1 MNADFD
7 LPYPHYRCP
16 ECGKD
21 LPVGA
26 ARMTVT
32 CAGHVEKSSVEFAVR
47 TATAADRPAVERI
60 CDQALGETVT
70 DVFGS
75 TFDVVEGI
83 NLIAE
88 ADGELIGLMSCTVF
102 GGEVTVVLTSV
113 YPEHQGTGVG
123 AKLIEAANELA
134 LTRNLSSVRV
144 AVTNDDIPLIYF
156 YQRHGFAIYDV
167 AVGEAADRFGSASPG
182 FSAIPVRDEIRLR
195 RNACA
200 R

>member
-21 LPVGA
+21 LPVGE

-32 CAGHVEKSSVEFAVR
+32 CAGHSDRKRVEFQVR
-47 TATAADRPAVERI
+47 TATPADRTAVEQI

-75 TFDVVEGI
+75 TFDVLDGI

-88 ADGELIGLMSCTVF
+88 AGGDLVGLMSTTVF
-102 GGEVTVVLTSV
+102 GGEITVVLTSV
-113 YPEHQGTGVG
+113 YPDHQGTGVG
-123 AKLIEAANELA
+123 AALIDAANELA
-134 LTRNLSSVRV
+134 VERGLPSVRV
-144 AVTNDDIPLIYF
+144 AVTNDDVPLLYF
-156 YQRHGFAIYDV
+156 YQRHGFAIYQV

>member
-21 LPVGA
+21 LPVGE

-32 CAGHVEKSSVEFAVR
+32 CAGHTQKNPVEFSVR
-47 TATAADRPAVERI
+47 TATAADRSAIERI

-75 TFDVVEGI
+75 TFDVLDGI
-83 NLIAE
+83 NLLAE
-88 ADGELIGLMSCTVF
+88 SGGQLIGLMSTAVF
-102 GGEVTVVLTSV
+102 GGEITVVLTSV

-123 AKLIEAANELA
+123 AALIDAANDLA
-134 LTRNLSSVRV
+134 AKRNLASLRV
-144 AVTNDDIPLIYF
+144 AVTNDDIPLLYF
-156 YQRHGFAIYDV
+156 YQRHGFAIYEV

-195 RNACA
+195 RNVCN

>member
-21 LPVGA
+21 LPVGE

-32 CAGHVEKSSVEFAVR
+32 CAGHTEKSPVEFVVR
-47 TATAADRPAVERI
+47 TATASDRPAIEQI

-75 TFDVVEGI
+75 TFDVLDGI

-88 ADGELIGLMSCTVF
+88 ADGALIGLMSTAVF
-102 GGEVTVVLTSV
+102 GGDVTVVLTSV
-113 YPEHQGTGVG
+113 YPEYQGTGVG
-123 AKLIEAANELA
+123 AGLIDAACELA
-134 LTRNLSSVRV
+134 TKRNLSSVRV
-144 AVTNDDIPLIYF
+144 AVTNDDIPLLYF
-156 YQRHGFAIYDV
+156 YQRHGFAIYEV

-195 RNACA
+195 LNACA

>member
-21 LPVGA
+21 LPVGE

-32 CAGHVEKSSVEFAVR
+32 CAGHSDRQQVEFQVR
-47 TATAADRPAVERI
+47 TATTADRSAVEQI

-75 TFDVVEGI
+75 TFDVLDGI

-88 ADGELIGLMSCTVF
+88 TDGELVGLMSTTVF
-102 GGEVTVVLTSV
+102 GGEITVVLTSV
-113 YPEHQGTGVG
+113 YPEYQGTGVG
-123 AKLIEAANELA
+123 AALIDAANDLA
-134 LTRNLSSVRV
+134 VERGLPSVRV
-144 AVTNDDIPLIYF
+144 AVTNDDVPLLYF
-156 YQRHGFAIYDV
+156 YQRHGFAIYQV

>member
-16 ECGKD
+16 ECEKD
-21 LPVGA
+21 LPVGE

-32 CAGHVEKSSVEFAVR
+32 CAGHTEKHAVEFTVR
-47 TATAADRPAVERI
+47 TATAKDQQAVEQI

-75 TFDVVEGI
+75 TFDIVDGI

-88 ADGELIGLMSCTVF
+88 ADGKLIGLMSTTVF

-113 YPEHQGTGVG
+113 YPEYQGTGVG
-123 AKLIEAANELA
+123 AGLIDAANELA
-134 LTRNLSSVRV
+134 LKRNLPSVRV
-144 AVTNDDIPLIYF
+144 AVTNDDIPLFYF

-182 FSAIPVRDEIRLR
+182 FSAIPVRDEIRMR
-195 RNACA
+195 RTACA

>member
-1 MNADFD
+1 MNADYA

-21 LPVGA
+21 LPVGE

-32 CAGHVEKSSVEFAVR
+32 CAGHTQKNPVEFSVR
-47 TATAADRPAVERI
+47 TATAADRAAVEQI

-75 TFDVVEGI
+75 TFDVVDGI

-88 ADGELIGLMSCTVF
+88 AEGDLIGLMSTAIF
-102 GGEVTVVLTSV
+102 GGEVSVVLTSV
-113 YPEHQGTGVG
+113 YPEYQGTGVG
-123 AKLIEAANELA
+123 AALIDAANQIAVE
-134 LTRNLSSVRV
+134 RNLSSIRV
-144 AVTNDDIPLIYF
+144 AVTNDDIPLLYF

-167 AVGEAADRFGSASPG
+167 AIGEAADRFGSASPG
-182 FSAIPVRDEIRLR
+182 FSTIPVRDEIRLR
-195 RNACA
+195 RNACT